1 MNKNEAREI
10 EEKYVSKCCGAKI
23 EIMESEMP
31 DSGFRMEKFLG
42 YRCEKC
48 NESCEIKEKD
58 KCPHKK
64 TVAINEEGHA
74 GVYCVFCGEKISGEC

>member
-48 NESCEIKEKD
+48 NESC
-58 KCPHKK
+58 
-64 TVAINEEGHA
+64 
-74 GVYCVFCGEKISGEC
+74 